1 MVVEYVMSYLGV
13 IINKNYMYALV
24 YIFEKV
30 D

>member
-13 IINKNYMYALV
+13 IINKNYMYALA